1 MTSVMRKI
9 YLSGI
14 GHNSNK
20 PQPIRN
26 RFGTHARST
35 QWGQNG
41 GPRLPPAEPVLCQK
55 DNAHFINFAA
65 ADVHQKRGHNSQH
78 VYRCAHKLYRKRC
91 FKFFFLYLGVF
102 VLTGLSYGSLKV
114 TSLEPRGFVQ
124 NDFGYTTL

>member
-1 MTSVMRKI
+1 MVDPDYPQRSRFCVRK
-9 YLSGI
+9 
-14 GHNSNK
+14 
-20 PQPIRN
+20 
-26 RFGTHARST
+26 TT
-35 QWGQNG
+35 Q
-41 GPRLPPAEPVLCQK
+41 
-55 DNAHFINFAA
+55 HFINFAA